1 MRSTPTDNTSVSRRP
16 TASKRPADSSSG
28 TPPTLERKPH
38 IQKRD
43 PLRVLLAHST
53 TEDNVDTMARNVC
66 ELAKASTSACWAM
79 LSVRDNVSPDLLVL
93 YPSDTASQLNAKRK
107 IELLDGSPVQLAVS
121 GNTATTA
128 DRASLESAIAEIA
141 SGQASVFVHV
151 PMTCGGKSN
160 GLLTA
165 AFEDARKANASV
177 ESLQELASLASPWFG
192 YHITARLTHSR
203 ITNAEAALHGI
214 ARLGPVATQEEA
226 RQAIVTAGC
235 RMLGT
240 DMVALFTIDPCMA
253 DVDCS
258 SSEPVDEALVSAF
271 WELFGQHAASGDDES
286 VWVIREVIKEAR
298 HNERATR
305 IFAERGI
312 SSILACPVRSNAGAS
327 GVLVAFHRCRL
338 VDTDDQVTLI
348 STVGAVATSVI
359 SYAYAVEQSTC
370 LLDDLAGANQ
380 ELSVQAA
387 QDGLTNLPN
396 HRAFQQGLAEMC
408 RRSTATRRPFSLVM
422 IDVDHFK
429 LYNDSYGHQEGDAAL
444 RDVADVISSGLRH
457 EDLAARYGGEEF
469 AIAFADVQRDNAR
482 QVAERIR
489 RAVAEHPFASGRL
502 TISIGVAEFPV
513 DGSSPSEL
521 IEHADRALYHAKST
535 GRNRVVAWGSAE
547 TDQEEAW
554 TSSLRPARSV
564 LVIEPRDAKPSTRI
578 EGILDKPEFD
588 THFVEDAAAAVEAL
602 KARGFDMALVCG
614 TSEDATS
621 DLSKMAAIHPCMPI
635 VLLTESAYT
644 TPDLRALP
652 MGASDVITRPG
663 TPAELSVVI
672 DRILERVR
680 MEKQRLTQTRAKVQ
694 DQAIEALMAAVA
706 AKDPITAMH
715 SEGVAS
721 LSLAIADRLGLPDS
735 ERRALEV
742 AARLHDVGKLSLP
755 DKCLNKLTPLTD
767 DEWRAVREHPV
778 TGSRIVG
785 AITELSYVSNIVRHH
800 HERLDGSGYPDGLSD
815 AAIPYLAKLIAVM
828 DAYQAMTS
836 DRAYRR
842 AMSPAQAIAE
852 LRKHAGVYYDPQIVE
867 TLTSHLASTEESDTG
882 LSRAA

>member
-1 MRSTPTDNTSVSRRP
+1 MRSTPADNRSVSRKP
-16 TASKRPADSSSG
+16 KASNSPADPSSG
-28 TPPTLERKPH
+28 DFPTLEPQPYIR
-38 IQKRD
+38 QTD

-53 TEDNVDTMARNVC
+53 TEDNIDTMARDVC

-79 LSVRDNVSPDLLVL
+79 LSVRDNASPDLLVL
-93 YPSDTASQLNAKRK
+93 YPSDTASELKTRQK
-107 IELLDGSPVQLAVS
+107 IELLDGSPAQLATSVS
-121 GNTATTA
+121 TTMTG
-128 DRASLESAIAEIA
+128 DRASLEPGFAEVA
-141 SGQASVFVHV
+141 PLQASVFVHT
-151 PMTCGGKSN
+151 PMTCGGRSN
-160 GLLTA
+160 GLLTVG
-165 AFEDARKANASV
+165 FEHAQTAEGSI
-177 ESLQELASLASPWFG
+177 ETLQELASLASPWFG
-192 YHITARLTHSR
+192 YHITLQLTRSR
-203 ITNAEAALHGI
+203 ISNAEAALGGI

-240 DMVALFTIDPCMA
+240 DMIALFTIDPCVA
-253 DVDCS
+253 EVEYS
-258 SSEPVDEALVSAF
+258 SSEPVDDALASAF
-271 WELFGQHAASGDDES
+271 WELFGQNATSRNDEG
-286 VWVIREVIKEAR
+286 VWVIREVVKEAR
-298 HNERATR
+298 HNERATK
-305 IFAERGI
+305 IFSERGI
-312 SSILACPVRSNAGAS
+312 SSILACPVHSNAGAT
-327 GVLVAFHRCRL
+327 GVLVVFHRCRL
-338 VDTDDQVTLI
+338 VDTDDQATLI
-348 STVGAVATSVI
+348 STVGALATSVI

-444 RDVADVISSGLRH
+444 RDVAGVISSGLRH
-457 EDLAARYGGEEF
+457 EDMAARYGGEEF
-469 AIAFADVQRDNAR
+469 AIAFAGIGRDNAR
-482 QVAERIR
+482 QVSERIR

-502 TISIGVAEFPV
+502 TISIGVAEFPA
-513 DGSSPSEL
+513 DGSSPSEI

-535 GRNRVVAWGSAE
+535 GRNKVVTWGSAE
-547 TDQEEAW
+547 THNEEAW
-554 TSSLRPARSV
+554 ASSLRPAHSM
-564 LVIEPRDAKPSTRI
+564 LVIEPRHVDPSTRI
-578 EGILDKPEFD
+578 EGILDKAAFD
-588 THFVEDAAAAVEAL
+588 TQFVEDADAAVEAL
-602 KARGFDMALVCG
+602 KARVFHVALVCR
-614 TSEDATS
+614 TSADAIG

-635 VLLTESAYT
+635 VLLTDSAYT

-652 MGASDVITRPG
+652 MGASDVITRPR
-663 TPAELSVVI
+663 TPAELSVVV

-680 MEKQRLTQTRAKVQ
+680 MEKQRLTQTRASVQ

-755 DKCLNKLTPLTD
+755 DKCLNKITPLTD

-815 AAIPYLAKLIAVM
+815 AAIPYLAKLIAVV

-852 LRKHAGVYYDPQIVE
+852 LQRHSGVHYDPHIVE
-867 TLTSHLASTEESDTG
+867 TLTNHLASTEESDILG
-882 LSRAA
+882 QAA